1 MSNQNALLS
10 LMSQDDLDD
19 IKNQI
24 HSRINKIV
32 EANEEEDEDQNQ
44 RHNNHDEEG
53 QVIQERIKNKR
64 PIL

>member
-24 HSRINKIV
+24 HSRINQIV

-44 RHNNHDEEG
+44 RHNNEDEEG
-53 QVIQERIKNKR
+53 QVI
-64 PIL
+64 